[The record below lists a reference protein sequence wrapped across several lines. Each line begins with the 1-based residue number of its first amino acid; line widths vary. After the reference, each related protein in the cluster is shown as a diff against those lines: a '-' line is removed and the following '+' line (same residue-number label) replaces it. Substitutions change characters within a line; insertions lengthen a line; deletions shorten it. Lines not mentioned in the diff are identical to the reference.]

1 MASPRKRF
9 RIEETLVEELPEGL
23 PLPGSDVDARF
34 GEIMTELRALRSM
47 MSSQAAAPSSVPPAA
62 VEALQQQMAEAR
74 KLQMEFSVIDQAIK
88 RTKVETVETEDQSL
102 DGGQLARA
110 TQELAAVYAGT
121 SEATD
126 RILKSAE
133 DIEQISG
140 TLLAALKNEHE
151 KNLAQDIQDQ
161 VTQIFEACNFHDLTG
176 QRINKVLSAL
186 NMIEDHISQMIGIWS
201 AIERFTNH
209 VARLSNV
216 PQADSL
222 LNGPK
227 LEGDEGHSSQNDID
241 ALFH

>member
-1 MASPRKRF
+1 MSARRKRF
-9 RIEETLVEELPEGL
+9 RIEEAMLDGMPQAIPVAAEFDSRFEEIV
-23 PLPGSDVDARF
+23 S
-34 GEIMTELRALRSM
+34 EIRALRSIISTM
-47 MSSQAAAPSSVPPAA
+47 NTRVDPAPAA
-62 VEALQQQMAEAR
+62 IQAIEQQVAEAR
-74 KLQMEFSVIDQAIK
+74 KLQQEFSVIDQAIK
-88 RTKVETVETEDQSL
+88 RTKGELPAAEDEDQSL

-121 SEATD
+121 SDATD

-140 TLLAALKNEHE
+140 TLIAGLKSEHE
-151 KNLAQDIQDQ
+151 KNLAQDIQDH

-176 QRINKVLSAL
+176 QRINKVLSSL
-186 NMIEDHISQMIGIWS
+186 KLIDDHISQMIGIWS

-227 LEGDEGHSSQNDID
+227 LDSDEGHSSQNDID

>member
-1 MASPRKRF
+1 MSAKRKRF
-9 RIEETLVEELPEGL
+9 RIEEAMVEEMPETFPMVG
-23 PLPGSDVDARF
+23 PDIDARF
-34 GEIMTELRALRSM
+34 AEIMAEIRALRAA
-47 MSSQAAAPSSVPPAA
+47 MSSQAPAQSGVPSAAA
-62 VEALQQQMAEAR
+62 EALQQQMAEAR

-88 RTKVETVETEDQSL
+88 RTKVEASDAEEQSL
-102 DGGQLARA
+102 DGGQLGRA

-140 TLLAALKNEHE
+140 TLIAALKSEHE

-176 QRINKVLSAL
+176 QRINKVLSSL
-186 NMIEDHISQMIGIWS
+186 KLIDDHISQMIGIWS

-209 VARLSNV
+209 VARLSNA

-227 LEGDEGHSSQNDID
+227 LDGDEGHSSQNDID

>member
-1 MASPRKRF
+1 MSAQRKRF
-9 RIEETLVEELPEGL
+9 RIEGAMLDVMPQAIPVAASELD
-23 PLPGSDVDARF
+23 SRF
-34 GEIMTELRALRSM
+34 DEIMSEIRALRTM
-47 MSSQAAAPSSVPPAA
+47 VTAPNARAEPAPAA
-62 VEALQQQMAEAR
+62 IEAYEKQVAEAR
-74 KLQMEFSVIDQAIK
+74 KLQQEFSVIDQAIK
-88 RTKVETVETEDQSL
+88 RTKGELPEAEDQGL

-140 TLLAALKNEHE
+140 TLIAGLKSEHE

-176 QRINKVLSAL
+176 QRINKVLSSL
-186 NMIEDHISQMIGIWS
+186 KLIDDHISQMIGIWS

-209 VARLSNV
+209 VARLSNA
-216 PQADSL
+216 PQTDSL

-227 LEGDEGHSSQNDID
+227 LDGDEGHSSQNDID

>member
-1 MASPRKRF
+1 MATKGKRF
-9 RIEETLVEELPEGL
+9 RIEETMLEAMPESIPAAGADL
-23 PLPGSDVDARF
+23 DARF
-34 GEIMTELRALRSM
+34 GEIMSEIRALRAMVASAGETRGLPNVA
-47 MSSQAAAPSSVPPAA
+47 Q
-62 VEALQQQMAEAR
+62 EALQQQIAEAR
-74 KLQMEFSVIDQAIK
+74 KLQMEFTVIDRAIK
-88 RTKVETVETEDQSL
+88 RSKAESEQAEDQSL

-110 TQELAAVYAGT
+110 TQELAAVCAGT

-133 DIEQISG
+133 DIEQIAA
-140 TLLAALKNEHE
+140 TLIATVKNEHE
-151 KNLAQDIQDQ
+151 KSLVHDIQDH

-176 QRINKVLSAL
+176 QRISKALSAL
-186 NMIEDHISQMIGIWS
+186 KLIEDHIAQMIGIWS

-216 PQADSL
+216 PQTDAL

-227 LEGDEGHSSQNDID
+227 LEGDEGHSSQTDID